1 MQCLN
6 VKNKE
11 VAALLNEYTEVL
23 GSEDAAYYVLSEN
36 NGYGLDKAPNGADS
50 KLFSDLLAHYNG
62 DRNKAILAK
71 SRVYTDSFKNWFGNW
86 LSDDKDNISKVV
98 DENGEPNI
106 NSVITTSDNNI
117 YLADSAYNS
126 VDDNGAIDF
135 LFETNS
141 ELSKIGTPYEYS
153 LYLNT
158 IFPNSNVKTVYWHGT
173 DSDFS
178 DGLNTAKRGKGSGAP
193 ETKNEMYFNKQPWA
207 SLQYISGV
215 NRAIPDIE
223 GYNNW
228 VKLWW
233 ELKEALGNGRMDTDD
248 WKNEIIGPN
257 TRQTSPNKKGVFDRD
272 KGGEHGKYLSERKAR
287 YGYEN
292 RTDEEFFEEVFDIRY
307 GQDTF
312 NDWINRKRNEFKNIW
327 SNRGVKKGIIPAVLN
342 VKNPIIEENQ
352 NTYYEEQRNL
362 FTLAKENKNDAILS
376 NRAKNEFGSDVAII
390 FNPNENVYFLGT
402 KSDIN
407 QFANWKKK
415 LNNKILFPTN
425 STSALS
431 SMLNSNDKQTRDMAT
446 VLNEVSEKIG
456 VEPVSIQY
464 VDIPLN
470 ELYTEATYW
479 TPAVYDR
486 NINTIIVNR
495 NADFGRYGSLENVL
509 LHEIVHALTI
519 DSLSSNTESAK
530 ELQKIFNEYKKSHKD
545 HASKNVYEFAAELF
559 SNPEVIR
566 NIATFRDSKSINNL
580 LQKLINW
587 FKNLFGINTKH
598 KELVNLITDNIIEFN
613 SYKTLEKLENDNDF
627 TPNVFPAAS
636 VREEI
641 AYDKIKNAFEGIKKT
656 VFNRIGSLKY
666 NVVDK
671 SFDKNESLRTE
682 KLFARL
688 NNISRSVTD
697 EKTLENLNKFI
708 EGSIEYVDSILNSLD
723 EAENVI
729 KKIND
734 KLTDAHTTGD
744 LTKIEKYRNILDNF
758 GAEYIDPHESN
769 LRVLYKELQ
778 TEFNTNVYRNLLGE
792 EYFNQILTTISGL
805 IAELSSTKMLNK
817 DNIGYVY
824 SNIVRRTTENFLRE
838 EMASAKDPN
847 VDNAL
852 KNWLTFDGDLSWY
865 DRNLGLSTSS
875 SSLVRRIIRKVIG
888 DVNAETH
895 KQVYRK
901 FAEINKA
908 MAKVSNPLGILEKDA
923 DGKYT
928 GYIIRDRKYGLY
940 QNNKYQW
947 RKKWLKDH
955 KVASVDELRLNN
967 ELWLQ
972 YQKDYNKW
980 KSENAERRY
989 TNEFYDIFVNLSPEA
1004 NMALSEINL
1013 EIENLTRPF
1022 IDERTKK
1029 PRFEEMTEDEFEF
1042 YNRLLEKKRNLA
1054 NPYDPITGDLKPE
1067 GSVEYNIAMELTA
1080 AYEKLQAGLSSKVN
1094 MDAFLKE
1101 MEYMKKQVGYT
1112 PDGKYTLYE
1121 AWLERNT
1128 KWDFTE
1134 EFKQLI
1140 SNTNKKD
1147 YGEVYDKLYEARTNL
1162 LKLYRNEKNE
1172 PDYTRIPEAVKAKIR
1187 QLDIAMH
1194 NIRKNTPSDKV
1205 KGRKLFKTKLTS
1217 VVENMGDRAAL
1228 TEDDYWVDSNG
1239 KVHLYSYVV
1248 KVVPFVDKYLHRV
1261 PNNNWAETS
1270 EESAFYNKNY
1280 DPSIPEAEQPKLSIK
1295 EYDNRKEYAKV
1306 MINPDL
1312 AAFRQTFI
1320 DTMDEA
1326 NSKLTHSNYKNNYK
1340 LPQRT
1345 GTIFN
1350 YIGAKGVM
1358 SGVKNYMLDAFAITP
1373 DDELH
1378 GMKVENRP
1386 NGTEIN
1392 ILPTMYTTMLN
1403 DPSTLN
1409 HDLVGSL
1416 IRYYKMACNYDNK
1429 KKVAP
1434 QLNLVDRLI
1443 NKEGVIRTG
1452 DASISA
1458 EGSELS
1464 KTIHEYIGYH
1474 VYGRSKT
1481 LGKVGPDS
1489 GKVSI
1494 DKLFK
1499 IFATWGRDIG
1509 LSWNIRSAIS
1519 GLFSAGGFYRSE
1531 AFLSRHFNSR
1541 DFRAAE
1547 WILTKELGSLKLIS
1561 QLGKNIANSKI
1572 LGVLEYNGLTFNIEE
1587 EFSHVNRWRVGRAI
1601 TKLVNPYAAF
1611 KMASLIPNTIFS
1623 TSVYLNYK
1631 LIKLEDGKLHFISE
1645 NDFLNNH
1652 FKELSKEE
1660 KQAIYDNTKENLWNA
1675 YDMSKGY
1682 FSVKPEYAE
1691 YVNKDLESEISAKLT
1706 HIASHA
1712 EGMVEEADKS
1722 GVYFH
1727 TALSTILMFRAFMPK
1742 NIENTL
1748 STPHWNYQTKEM
1760 MLGTLQSYYIGYKI
1774 GADNYMS
1781 KMLGV
1786 FLSDEKKNEN
1796 LKKYQELY
1804 PDVDMKA
1811 EVLKYVHR
1819 FHAQILTYL
1828 FFLMLSN
1835 IIGAID
1841 VDDDD
1846 SQLLS
1851 FLKLEANKISLELGS
1866 RYNAMD
1872 LFSILNSL
1880 SPLIKTGESLW
1891 DAFSPIAYF
1900 DETKYKKIK
1909 RGAYKGYYGWQ
1920 RDILKVIPVT
1930 NAYFNMKNPDE
1941 KLKDFEN
1948 RLK

>member
-1 MQCLN
+1 MQCLY
-6 VKNKE
+6 VENKE
-11 VAALLNEYTEVL
+11 VAALLNEYTEIL

-36 NGYGLDKAPNGADS
+36 NGHGLDKAPNGADS

-62 DRNKAILAK
+62 DRKKAILAK
-71 SRVYTDSFKNWFGNW
+71 SRVYTDSFKNWFEDRIPTFDPNTGE
-86 LSDDKDNISKVV
+86 LLTVDTIRSRAV
-98 DENGEPNI
+98 DENGEPLLMWHRTSSKNI
-106 NSVITTSDNNI
+106 TEFDPNRIDGDDGFWFSKNKNYYIKDDSIPAYPVYLKITNPFEISHENFLKGMDGTHFSFEEMDESFFRRYKKEYDGLITYYEHTPEFYGDEYEITQYGVFISVRNPNQIKSIDNQGAFSTLDNNI
-117 YLADSAYNS
+117 YLADS
-126 VDDNGAIDF
+126 
-135 LFETNS
+135 S
-141 ELSKIGTPYEYS
+141 ELPETITITEEYS
-153 LYLNT
+153 
-158 IFPNSNVKTVYWHGT
+158 
-173 DSDFS
+173 
-178 DGLNTAKRGKGSGAP
+178 
-193 ETKNEMYFNKQPWA
+193 
-207 SLQYISGV
+207 
-215 NRAIPDIE
+215 
-223 GYNNW
+223 
-228 VKLWW
+228 
-233 ELKEALGNGRMDTDD
+233 
-248 WKNEIIGPN
+248 
-257 TRQTSPNKKGVFDRD
+257 
-272 KGGEHGKYLSERKAR
+272 
-287 YGYEN
+287 
-292 RTDEEFFEEVFDIRY
+292 
-307 GQDTF
+307 
-312 NDWINRKRNEFKNIW
+312 
-327 SNRGVKKGIIPAVLN
+327 
-342 VKNPIIEENQ
+342 
-352 NTYYEEQRNL
+352 
-362 FTLAKENKNDAILS
+362 
-376 NRAKNEFGSDVAII
+376 
-390 FNPNENVYFLGT
+390 
-402 KSDIN
+402 
-407 QFANWKKK
+407 
-415 LNNKILFPTN
+415 N

-431 SMLNSNDKQTRDMAT
+431 SMLNSNDKQTREMAT

-456 VEPVSIQY
+456 AEPVSIQY
-464 VDIPLN
+464 VDTPLN
-470 ELYTEATYW
+470 ELYPKATYW

-486 NINTIIVNR
+486 NTNTIVVNR

-530 ELQKIFNEYKKSHKD
+530 ELQRIFNEYKKSHKD

-566 NIATFRDSKSINNL
+566 NIATFRDSKSKNNL

-613 SYKTLEKLENDNDF
+613 SYKTLERLENNTDF

-636 VREEI
+636 IREEI

-838 EMASAKDPN
+838 EMVSAKDPN

-908 MAKVSNPLGILEKDA
+908 MAKVSNPLDILEKDA

-1054 NPYDPITGDLKPE
+1054 NPYDPVTGDLKPE

-1217 VVENMGDRAAL
+1217 VVENMGGRAAL

-1306 MINPDL
+1306 MSNPDL

-1587 EFSHVNRWRVGRAI
+1587 EFSHVNRWRVGRVI

-1611 KMASLIPNTIFS
+1611 KMASLIPNAIFS

-1774 GADNYMS
+1774 GADNYIS
-1781 KMLGV
+1781 KMLDV

-1819 FHAQILTYL
+1819 FHAQIFTYL

-1872 LFSILNSL
+1872 VLSILNSL
-1880 SPLIKTGESLW
+1880 SPLTKTVESLVNV
-1891 DAFSPIAYF
+1891 FIF
-1900 DETKYKKIK
+1900 DESDFKKIK

-1920 RDILKVIPVT
+1920 RDIFKVIPIT